1 MPSIIEAV
9 EFRREQYGLTKR
21 DWAKVIGL
29 TAGHYTEFTQGKR
42 NLTLKQAAKC
52 FQFGVPAEL
61 LFQCTSDCG
70 IKEVSAV
77 IAADREKNRG

>member
-21 DWAKVIGL
+21 DWAKVIGMQPS
-29 TAGHYTEFTQGKR
+29 HYTEFTQGKKG
-42 NLTLKQAAKC
+42 LPMKQAAKC

-61 LFQCTSDCG
+61 LFQCRSDCG

-77 IAADREKNRG
+77 IAADREKNK

>member
-21 DWAKVIGL
+21 DWAKVIGMRPS
-29 TAGHYTEFTQGKR
+29 HYTEFTQGKR
-42 NLTLKQAAKC
+42 GLPMKPAAKC

-61 LFQCTSDCG
+61 IFQCKSNYGTN
-70 IKEVSAV
+70 EARAV
-77 IAADREKNRG
+77 IVPDREKNK